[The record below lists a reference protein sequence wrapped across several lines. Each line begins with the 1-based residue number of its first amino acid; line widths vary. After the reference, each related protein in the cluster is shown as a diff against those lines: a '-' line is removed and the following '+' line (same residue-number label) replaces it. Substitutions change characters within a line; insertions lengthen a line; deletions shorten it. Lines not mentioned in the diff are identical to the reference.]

1 MAAWSLLLLFDCY
14 KPSANK
20 KSCIIENYQL
30 STSTEKKKMSGAAK
44 QNTAILRLQNK
55 AKQYFVQFKY
65 TFLCITK
72 FN

>member
-1 MAAWSLLLLFDCY
+1 
-14 KPSANK
+14 
-20 KSCIIENYQL
+20 
-30 STSTEKKKMSGAAK
+30 MSGAAK